1 MIEATS
7 EAIARAE
14 RLAHVAFQVADAA
27 ASAALP
33 PSAPHAHSGLA
44 DLLKHQSAIEVA
56 RHGIR
61 EAQGDLLKGIADA
74 VGVID
79 SAIVTGKHL
88 EAIADYIEGAGSL
101 PADLDPQLSVL
112 ARSAKSAVGSGIED
126 GHQIAQDIRRAISSA
141 QAELKRVRLKWGN
154 QTESAGRIAHAK
166 LAQQLAT
173 KCGSPQELKRA
184 SVRVDRLRAV
194 HRHKYAPAVNTQ
206 GWRAA

>member
-14 RLAHVAFQVADAA
+14 RLAHSAFKIADAA
-27 ASAALP
+27 AAAALP
-33 PSAPHAHSGLA
+33 ASVPHVASGLA
-44 DLLKHQSAIEVA
+44 DLLKHQAAIEHA

-61 EAQGDLLKGIADA
+61 EAQGDLLKGITDA

-79 SAIVTGKHL
+79 SAIETGKHL
-88 EAIADYIEGAGSL
+88 EAVAAFIETGAAL
-101 PADLDPQLSVL
+101 PADLDPQVAML
-112 ARSAKSAVGSGIED
+112 AKTARAAVGSGIED
-126 GHQIAQDIRRAISSA
+126 GHQIAMDIRRAISSA

>member
-14 RLAHVAFQVADAA
+14 RLAHSAFKIAD
-27 ASAALP
+27 ASAAAALP
-33 PSAPHAHSGLA
+33 ASAPGPHSGLA
-44 DLLKHQSAIEVA
+44 DLLKHQSAIEHA

-61 EAQGDLLKGIADA
+61 EAQGDLLKGIAGA
-74 VGVID
+74 VAVID
-79 SAIVTGKHL
+79 SAIETGKHL

-101 PADLDPQLSVL
+101 PTNIDPQVAML
-112 ARSAKSAVGSGIED
+112 AKTARAAVESGIED

-141 QAELKRVRLKWGN
+141 QAELKRVRLKWAN

-166 LAQQLAT
+166 LAAQFAL

-184 SVRVDRLRAV
+184 SVRVDRLKAV
-194 HRHKYAPAVNTQ
+194 HRHKYAPATSAQ
-206 GWRAA
+206 AWRSA